1 MESERDK
8 MTEPTPAQYGRRTFL
23 QWLSYGL
30 GAVAAVLAGIPF
42 VGFLLRTP
50 KWPPEWVTLGP
61 LEKFPVGETR
71 MVTFDNPIR
80 EPWDG
85 ITANTGVYVR
95 YEGKEKAEKDQF
107 LVLAVNCAH
116 LGCPV
121 SWFPQSGLFM
131 CPCHG
136 GVYYSDGSRASG
148 PPERGLFTYNWQIV
162 SGELQI
168 DAGQMPTLSNTAKL
182 VTISTKS
189 GDSKCSG

>member
-1 MESERDK
+1 MESECDK
-8 MTEPTPAQYGRRTFL
+8 MTDPTAVQYGRRTFL

-30 GAVAAVLAGIPF
+30 GGVAAALAGIPF

-61 LEKFPVGETR
+61 LEKFPAGETR

-95 YEGKEKAEKDQF
+95 YEGKERAETEQF

-136 GVYYSDGSRASG
+136 GVYYGNGERASG
-148 PPERGLFTYNWQIV
+148 PPPRGLYHCVWRIRK
-162 SGELQI
+162 
-168 DAGQMPTLSNTAKL
+168 GQLEVQAPHYPTLQDTLEKPA
-182 VTISTKS
+182 
-189 GDSKCSG
+189 